1 MVPLALSV
9 SMVAVTG
16 CDPIITIA
24 GANFPAWLL
33 CLLVGAIL
41 TAALRPLLLLS
52 RLELYVGPLT
62 VFYPSLVAMLSMV
75 VWVMFFNRT

>member
-62 VFYPSLVAMLSMV
+62 VFYPSLIAMLSMV

>member
-1 MVPLALSV
+1 MFPPALSV
-9 SMVAVTG
+9 SMVGLTG

-62 VFYPSLVAMLSMV
+62 VFYPSLIAMLSMV
-75 VWVMFFNRT
+75 VWVVFFNRT